1 MADQFDQ
8 PNAEIANGGV
18 PSGDAPAKA
27 VKIDSPADA
36 AAALSDDDFAAL
48 VADGAGIKVS
58 EGDPAKDAQAP
69 AKAADAPAPAADPAA
84 PAPDAGKPA
93 KAAAPK
99 ADKKFTGDLEGLDEP
114 PPGLKQAASERYRK
128 LVGAIHSR
136 DAKIEK
142 AEAELT
148 KLHAIEEQAKVTSE
162 RMQNWEKYVAG
173 TGASEQELA
182 TTFTYLS
189 DLHSND
195 PNRMRRA
202 FDMLQS
208 ELSGL
213 SRILGIKPTGVDPLG
228 AYPDLRQRVDNNEVD
243 EDTALEIARLRAN
256 QDRVAQSQNAAA
268 ESARQTA
275 AKAAA
280 METAQRGVQ
289 ATLETFRKADPLYDS
304 KIAQL
309 EQSGTLA
316 AIGKDFPPSAWGK
329 AIEMAYRAVPGVVQR
344 PAPSP
349 QPLRANATGAPSVAR
364 VAPRSLDEALAEAIT
379 GGL

>member
-8 PNAEIANGGV
+8 PNAEIATGGA
-18 PSGDAPAKA
+18 PSADATSEA

-58 EGDPAKDAQAP
+58 EGDAAKEDAAP
-69 AKAADAPAPAADPAA
+69 AKPAEAATKTPEADAPAP
-84 PAPDAGKPA
+84 DAA
-93 KAAAPK
+93 KAPKAPPPK

-142 AEAELT
+142 AEAELA
-148 KLHAIEEQAKVTSE
+148 KLQVVEEQARASAE
-162 RMQNWEKYVAG
+162 RIQNWEKYVAG

-195 PNRMRRA
+195 PMRMRRA

-268 ESARQTA
+268 ESARQSA
-275 AKAAA
+275 AQAAA

-289 ATLETFRKADPLYDS
+289 TTLEVFRKSDPLYDS

-316 AIGKDFPPSAWGK
+316 SIGRDFPPSAWGK
-329 AIEMAYRAVPGVVQR
+329 AIEMAYRAVPGVVAK

-364 VAPRSLDEALAEAIT
+364 VSPRSLDEALAEAIT
-379 GGL
+379 GTL